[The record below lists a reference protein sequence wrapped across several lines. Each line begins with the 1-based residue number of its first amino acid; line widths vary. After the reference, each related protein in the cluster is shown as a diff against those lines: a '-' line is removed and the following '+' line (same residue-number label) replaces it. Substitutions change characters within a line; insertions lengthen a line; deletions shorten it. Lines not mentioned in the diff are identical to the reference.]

1 MKRILFTAALAIFY
15 GHALA
20 AEAPPLAAQCLSC
33 HGVDG
38 RSQIPYVPIIH
49 GQQREYL
56 RHAMR
61 EYRDGGRT
69 HGRAP
74 VMGRFM
80 HNLSDA
86 EIDALADWFGEVRG
100 ETVGA
105 VVGEYSAFP
114 VTVAET
120 TARLATVTDETAPA
134 QAADR
139 VVYIDEDDGWQRV
152 LAAEHNRDY
161 FILNSYVESEKF
173 LTFCSIASMAA
184 VLNSLD
190 MERPLDPVR
199 YPYPFFT
206 QDNLFILANQQ
217 VRTFEDVVTK
227 GLTLA
232 EIGMF
237 LEHLLVRP
245 KVHFASDMTIEQMR
259 AVVREGLDSRE
270 KRVVV
275 NYDRAVLGQNG
286 AGHVSPIGAY
296 DAETDSVLVLDVA
309 RYKYPPAWVP
319 FPVMFRSMQSVDSGS
334 NRSRGIVVVEALR

>member
-1 MKRILFTAALAIFY
+1 MNRILFSAALAVVF
-15 GHALA
+15 GHAVA
-20 AEAPPLAAQCLSC
+20 AEAPPLAGQCLSC

-49 GQQREYL
+49 GQQPEYL

-74 VMGRFM
+74 VMGRYL

-114 VTVAET
+114 VTVAAAT
-120 TARLATVTDETAPA
+120 TAPVTGTDAPTPAEAT
-134 QAADR
+134 DR
-139 VVYIDEDDGWQRV
+139 VVYIDEDAGWQRL

-161 FILNSYVESEKF
+161 FMLNSYVESEKF

-184 VLNSLD
+184 ALNSLD
-190 MERPLDPVR
+190 IDRPLDPVR

-217 VRTFEDVVTK
+217 VRTFEDVVTE

-245 KVHFASDMTIEQMR
+245 EVHFASDMTIDQMR
-259 AVVREGLDSRE
+259 AAVREGLDSRE
-270 KRVVV
+270 KRVIV
-275 NYDRAVLGQNG
+275 NYDRVVLGQNG
-286 AGHVSPIGAY
+286 GGHVSPIGAY

-319 FPVMFRSMQSVDSGS
+319 FSVMFRSMQSVDTGS
-334 NRSRGIVVVEALR
+334 NRSRGIVVVKALR